1 MNLFLDDVCWPPLR
15 AAPTD
20 HGEITVAVV
29 EVAGHEFVEEDG
41 RDGLLLH
48 QRYGRHGC
56 STTLTCHWLTDIT

>member
-48 QRYGRHGC
+48 QRY
-56 STTLTCHWLTDIT
+56 